1 MPLMI
6 KRDKIALLVFVLLLA
21 TTALWLWYRMQ
32 QSATTPGASTTIQRF
47 EVAPGSSM
55 RSVLHA
61 LESQQLIS
69 DARMLEWYLRCCQRS
84 AALAGSSVK
93 AGRYRIVPGQPP
105 IEIVRQLVEGKVL
118 LDKVTIPEG
127 WTFAQMRAQLAK
139 QPELRQ
145 TLAGRTDAEIME
157 ELGAPGAFVE
167 GRFAPDTYSYA
178 SGITTDMQILTMAYT
193 AQQRNLEEAWSNR
206 SPNLPLATPD
216 EALTLASIVEKETGL
231 ASERARIAGVYIN
244 RLRIGMRL
252 QADPTVIYGMGER
265 YDGNLRRS
273 DMAADTPYN
282 TYTRTGLPPTPIAL
296 PGREAIIATL
306 HPEKN
311 NFLYF
316 VALLDGSGG
325 HDFSSTDADHMRAVA
340 RYKQR
345 YHDRQ
350 SPPAAVDAQSTA
362 DKTPAAAAP

>member
-127 WTFAQMRAQLAK
+127 WTFAQMRELLEK
-139 QPELRQ
+139 QNELRQ
-145 TLAGRTDAEIME
+145 TLTGRSDAEIME
-157 ELGAPGAFVE
+157 ELGAPGQFPEV
-167 GRFAPDTYSYA
+167 RFAPDTYS
-178 SGITTDMQILTMAYT
+178 
-193 AQQRNLEEAWSNR
+193 
-206 SPNLPLATPD
+206 
-216 EALTLASIVEKETGL
+216 
-231 ASERARIAGVYIN
+231 
-244 RLRIGMRL
+244 
-252 QADPTVIYGMGER
+252 
-265 YDGNLRRS
+265 
-273 DMAADTPYN
+273 
-282 TYTRTGLPPTPIAL
+282 
-296 PGREAIIATL
+296 
-306 HPEKN
+306 
-311 NFLYF
+311 
-316 VALLDGSGG
+316 
-325 HDFSSTDADHMRAVA
+325 
-340 RYKQR
+340 
-345 YHDRQ
+345 
-350 SPPAAVDAQSTA
+350 
-362 DKTPAAAAP
+362 